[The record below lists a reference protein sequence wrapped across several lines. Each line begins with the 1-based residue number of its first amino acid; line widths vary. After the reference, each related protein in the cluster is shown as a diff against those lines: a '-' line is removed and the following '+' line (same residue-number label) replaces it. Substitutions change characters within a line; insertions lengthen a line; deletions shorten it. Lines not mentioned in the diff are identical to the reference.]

1 MFAFPA
7 TVKSEIS
14 VFVELFVKLPL
25 IFAVPIFVFSV
36 VVISTSSATDKPS
49 TIEIFESFSKLL
61 LKFEFEIVVVS
72 VVVI

>member
-1 MFAFPA
+1 M
-7 TVKSEIS
+7 IS

-25 IFAVPIFVFSV
+25 IFAVPIVAFSV

-49 TIEIFESFSKLL
+49 TIEIFESFFKLL

>member
-1 MFAFPA
+1 M
-7 TVKSEIS
+7 IS

-25 IFAVPIFVFSV
+25 IFAVPIVVFSV
-36 VVISTSSATDKPS
+36 VVTSTSSATDKPS
-49 TIEIFESFSKLL
+49 TIEIFESFFKLL

>member
-1 MFAFPA
+1 M
-7 TVKSEIS
+7 S

-25 IFAVPIFVFSV
+25 TFAVPIVVFSV

-49 TIEIFESFSKLL
+49 TIEIFESFFKLL

>member
-1 MFAFPA
+1 M
-7 TVKSEIS
+7 IS

-25 IFAVPIFVFSV
+25 IFAVPIVVFSV

-49 TIEIFESFSKLL
+49 TIEIFESFFKLL